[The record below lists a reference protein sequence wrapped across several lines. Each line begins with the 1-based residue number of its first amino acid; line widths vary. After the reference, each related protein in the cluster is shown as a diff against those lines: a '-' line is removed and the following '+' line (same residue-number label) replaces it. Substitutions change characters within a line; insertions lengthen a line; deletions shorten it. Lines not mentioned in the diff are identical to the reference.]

1 MGSIRAS
8 TGFERG
14 LFVEQAP
21 GPSGGADTT
30 EPFFVGQGRS
40 GLVKATVVQGIER
53 PLHLSHFAETRCNGE
68 GWRGGVD
75 PQAAYHPRKVALAS
89 RRPMPTDPTRS
100 VMSATVSLTNAT
112 PPLTGAGS
120 PPTAEAWTAA
130 FDVALPYE
138 AFLDRHATP
147 DQRLRWN
154 AFHGRVS
161 VTANQSA
168 LLASFTRRMP
178 VLVLAGAWCGDCVNQ
193 VPIFAH
199 FAAASPTIDLR
210 LLDRDALPEI
220 AAHLK
225 VCGGQ
230 RVPVAAFF
238 SEDFTPVHFYG
249 DRTLSAYRA
258 SAEKLVAG
266 CPTGIV
272 PPPADA
278 TSAVIS
284 DWLDQF
290 ERVHHILRL
299 SARLREK
306 HND

>member
-1 MGSIRAS
+1 
-8 TGFERG
+8 
-14 LFVEQAP
+14 
-21 GPSGGADTT
+21 
-30 EPFFVGQGRS
+30 
-40 GLVKATVVQGIER
+40 
-53 PLHLSHFAETRCNGE
+53 
-68 GWRGGVD
+68 
-75 PQAAYHPRKVALAS
+75 
-89 RRPMPTDPTRS
+89 
-100 VMSATVSLTNAT
+100 MSATVSLTNAK
-112 PPLTGAGS
+112 PPLVGAGS
-120 PPTAEAWTAA
+120 PPTAEAWAAA
-130 FDVALPYE
+130 FEIALPYE
-138 AFLDRHATP
+138 QFLDRHATP
-147 DQRLRWN
+147 DQRSRWN

-161 VTANQSA
+161 LTPAQSA

-199 FAAASPTIDLR
+199 FAAAAPTIDLR

-238 SEDFTPVHFYG
+238 SEDFTPVLFYG
-249 DRTLSAYRA
+249 DRTLSGYRA
-258 SAEKLVAG
+258 SAASLGSG

-272 PPPADA
+272 PPAADA
-278 TSAVIS
+278 TAAAVS

-299 SARLREK
+299 SGRLRQH